1 MHVAVVSGKGGT
13 GKTVITAALA
23 TLLPERV
30 ILADCDVDCANLDL
44 LLSARPRSR
53 EPYFGMEKARILQER
68 CTQCGACQLAC
79 RFSAVIEKEGVFRI
93 DSDACEGCAVCTLVC
108 PSDAIVME
116 KHKEGEIIT
125 SDSITGPL
133 VHANLRPGA
142 GGTGLLVHQVKR
154 RVQAIAGYEAESAGN
169 YPDPVPILVD
179 GPPGIGCPLLSTLA
193 GVSHAI
199 IVTEASVT
207 AVHDM
212 TRLLKVIAPARID
225 IAVII
230 NRAGQEGPLKDKIF
244 RLCRD
249 EHICLLGEVPFDP
262 AVSGAV
268 RDGVPF
274 TTRECPATTA
284 IRQIAGMFLSRF
296 LQRCSNHSA

>member
-23 TLLPERV
+23 TLLPEPIV
-30 ILADCDVDCANLDL
+30 LADCDVDCANLDL
-44 LLSARPRSR
+44 LLSARSRSR
-53 EPYFGMEKARILQER
+53 EPYFGMGKARVLQEL
-68 CTQCGACQLAC
+68 CTRCGACQSAC
-79 RFSAVIEKEGVFRI
+79 RFFAVFEEEGVFRI
-93 DSDACEGCAVCTLVC
+93 DPDTCEGCAVCTLFC

-116 KHKEGEIIT
+116 KDPEGEIIT

-154 RVQAIAGYEAESAGN
+154 RVQAIAGHEPGSSGKCPA
-169 YPDPVPILVD
+169 PLPVLVD

-193 GVSHAI
+193 GVSHVI
-199 IVTEASVT
+199 IVTEASIT

-212 TRLLKVIAPARID
+212 RRLLNVMVPARID
-225 IAVII
+225 ISVII
-230 NRAGQEGPLKDKIF
+230 NRAGQDGPIRDEICQ
-244 RLCRD
+244 LCRD
-249 EHICLLGEVPFDP
+249 EHLCLLGEVPFDP
-262 AVSGAV
+262 VVAGAVS
-268 RDGVPF
+268 DGVPF

-284 IRQIAGMFLSRF
+284 IRTIAGAFLSRI
-296 LQRCSNHSA
+296 QG